1 MNKSTQFVC
10 DKLQHEKEVILRWM
24 DANDAHMS
32 LHMNEE
38 LRVINEQLTKI
49 Q

>member
-1 MNKSTQFVC
+1 MNK
-10 DKLQHEKEVILRWM
+10 DKLIQERDAILRWM

-32 LHMNEE
+32 LRMNEE
-38 LRVINEQLTKI
+38 LRVINQQISEI